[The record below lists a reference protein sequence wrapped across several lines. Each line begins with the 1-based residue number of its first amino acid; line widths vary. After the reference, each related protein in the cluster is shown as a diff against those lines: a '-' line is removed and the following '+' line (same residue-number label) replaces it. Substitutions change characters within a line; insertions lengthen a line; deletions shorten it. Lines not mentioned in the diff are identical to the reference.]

1 MISNVLPGAATMPK
15 PTKTTKA
22 FLKYKLSPS
31 TISSKYDMKILTGIK
46 RKLVALEIGFHVLK
60 LAIKNYGS
68 VRRAVK
74 VVKAIYLFKQS
85 ILGGTNTKWVKLNG
99 KFFHSYYAPGYPSKK
114 FDKHIEAEFNRIDPL
129 PKKTNA
135 LNFIFFAITTKCPL
149 RCEHCFE
156 WDNLNTKEAFSLTEL
171 QAVVAKFQQEGISQ
185 FHFSGGEP
193 MVRVKDLVQV
203 IKSASDQSDF
213 YVLTSGYNFT
223 AENAKALKQAGLTG
237 VVISLDHYDGEMHN
251 AFRGFN
257 NAYEGVLSAI
267 HHAQEQNLLITISL
281 CATKNFISWENL
293 IKYAELAKSL
303 GVAFVQILEPKAVGH
318 YNGKDVFLTDDHFK
332 LLDKFFLELN
342 FSPQYKEYPVLIY
355 HGYYQR
361 RAGCLAGGSRSLYI
375 DSKGYVNACPFC
387 HTRNSNIKD
396 TLNSNAAIKNSFI
409 KLPCNEYGN
418 V

>member
-1 MISNVLPGAATMPK
+1 MTNNALAIEAIAPRLSKNKNDLFKYSLTPTAAGG
-15 PTKTTKA
+15 
-22 FLKYKLSPS
+22 KYN
-31 TISSKYDMKILTGIK
+31 MKILTGLEK
-46 RKLVALEIGFHVLK
+46 KLFTAAVGFHIFK
-60 LAIKNYGS
+60 LAIKNYRS
-68 VRRAVK
+68 VTRAIK
-74 VVKAIYLFKQS
+74 VLKALYLFKGS
-85 ILGGTNTKWVKLNG
+85 ILGGTDTKLVKLNG
-99 KFFHSYYAPGYPSKK
+99 QIFHSYYVPGYPSKK
-114 FDKHIEAEFNRIDPL
+114 FDNHIEAEFNRIEPL
-129 PKKTNA
+129 HKKTNA

-156 WDNLNTKEAFSLTEL
+156 WDNLNSKEAFTLPEL
-171 QAVVAKFQQEGISQ
+171 KAVVARFQNEGISQ

-193 MVRVKDLVQV
+193 LVRVKDLVQV
-203 IKSASDQSDF
+203 IKSASAQSDF

-251 AFRGFN
+251 AFRGFT

-267 HHAQEQNLLITISL
+267 QHAKEQNLLVTISL

-293 IKYAELAKSL
+293 MMYMTLAKKL

-318 YNGKDVFLTDDHFK
+318 YEGKDVFLNDEHFK

-342 FSPQYKEYPVLIY
+342 FSPGYKEYPVLIY

-361 RAGCLAGGSRSLYI
+361 RVGCLAGGSRNLYI

-387 HTRNSNIKD
+387 HTKNFNIKD
-396 TLNSNAAIKNSFI
+396 VLDTNATVKNDFI
-409 KLPCNEYGN
+409 KPGCSQYGN
-418 V
+418 A